1 MAKISVLVDTD
12 VFIDYFNSGRFSSL
26 FDATRFTIYYSAVTK
41 KELLSKPGL
50 REVERQAIL
59 FELSRCRIV
68 KLTESITVRYSELRD
83 RYASLE
89 KEDALIAA
97 CALVKNLPL
106 VTRNKKHFQVVAG
119 LTILGAR

>member
-1 MAKISVLVDTD
+1 MAKISVLLDTD

-26 FDATRFTIYYSAVTK
+26 FDSTRFTVYYSVVTK

-68 KLTESITVRYSELRD
+68 KLTETIAVRHSELRD
-83 RYASLE
+83 RYPSLE

-106 VTRNKKHFQVVAG
+106 VTRNKKHFQAVAG